1 MKVKFTALKKIAIT
15 GTCIAATTAAVFAA
29 ACTDGGGKT
38 DTPEKPEVTYP
49 QYLTAIEKT
58 EIYTETPV
66 YIMNEE
72 TDRRVYCIETVPNE
86 LDDGEKIPLIIYVH
100 GGNGDATS
108 LIALP
113 ENLAESG
120 FAGITFEC
128 CGANKFSP
136 KSDGKEIYSSHY
148 TSRISDL
155 ETVIEHAKTLDYVDT
170 DKIYIYGQSYGGLVC
185 MMDAPYHND
194 DIRGMF
200 LESTGLTEDGSMV
213 TNTGN
218 GIVEKYLPPEDYK
231 SFMNGFT
238 KDVLIF
244 CSQED
249 ETGAHENG
257 AYTATVYESRGEGET
272 KFYSYAGGGHSFSLF
287 EQAAKDDV
295 YRIIAAYINT
305 GEILEQGENT

>member
-1 MKVKFTALKKIAIT
+1 MKEKFATLKKIAVA
-15 GTCIAATTAAVFAA
+15 GTLAATAMTAVFASG
-29 ACTDGGGKT
+29 CTNDTGKT
-38 DTPEKPEVTYP
+38 DPVEKPEVTYP
-49 QYLTAIEKT
+49 QYLTELKST
-58 EIYTETPV
+58 DTYTETPV

-72 TDRRVYCIETVPNE
+72 TDRRVYCIETVPAD
-86 LDDGEKIPLIIYVH
+86 LGDGKVPLIIYVH

-155 ETVIEHAKTLDYVDT
+155 EAVIEHAKTLDYVDT

-194 DIRGMF
+194 DIQGMF

-213 TNTGN
+213 TATGN
-218 GIVEKYLPPEDYK
+218 GVVDKYLPPEDYE
-231 SFMNGFT
+231 SFMTEFT

-257 AYTATVYESRGEGET
+257 AYTATVYESRAEGET
-272 KFYSYAGGGHSFSLF
+272 KFYSYKGGMHSFSGF
-287 EQAAKDDV
+287 EKEAKEDV
-295 YRIIAAYINT
+295 YRIITAYITT